1 MNILTD
7 IVAVA
12 IVLGVIV
19 FLHELGHFVAAKV
32 FRVRVE
38 TFSLGFG
45 TRLAGFRHGG
55 TDYCIRVL
63 PLGGYVKMAG
73 ELPSDLSQQ
82 VVVRPGDLASK
93 PRWQRLVILFAGP
106 AMNILLAIGLL
117 IPVYMRQFPE
127 DSVLDQPAIVAAVA
141 PHSPAAQAG
150 LAAGAR
156 IVRADGVTDPT
167 WQQVGVQ
174 AALAQG
180 HRLPLTIQQAGKT
193 WNAVVVPRT
202 DSQGAGFGLGLTPA
216 QPVYVDAVM
225 PGSPAARAGLRPGDR
240 ITGVNGRR
248 VLSPEQLTEALQ
260 TGAGQA
266 ARLTVRRGGA
276 ALAAVVHPR
285 WESADGQPKRWMV
298 GVELR
303 LVKYVRLPFR
313 TAVAQSLNENGKYS
327 TLILDLVGRLVTRH
341 SSLTALQGPVSIA
354 AMAGQMARQP
364 TIIPLIGFISII
376 SLNLGILN
384 LLPIPV
390 LDGGTILLLLLESL
404 LRHDVSLQIKERVYQ
419 AGFAFLVLLMTFV
432 IYNDIVRVVVHGG
445 HG

>member
-12 IVLGVIV
+12 IVLGVII
-19 FLHELGHFVAAKV
+19 FLHELGHFIAAKA
-32 FRVRVE
+32 FGVRVE

-45 TRLAGFRHGG
+45 TRLAGIRRGG
-55 TDYCIRVL
+55 TDYCIRAL

-82 VVVRPGDLASK
+82 VVIRPGDLASK
-93 PRWQRLVILFAGP
+93 PRWQRLVIVCAGP
-106 AMNILLAIGLL
+106 AMNVLLAIGLL

-127 DSVLDQPAIVAAVA
+127 DTVLDQPAIIAAVQ
-141 PHSPAAQAG
+141 PRSQAARAG
-150 LAAGAR
+150 LAAGDR
-156 IVRADGVTDPT
+156 IIAADGVRNPT

-180 HRLPLTIQQAGKT
+180 HRLPLTVQAPGGT
-193 WNAVVVPRT
+193 RHVTLIPSSDA
-202 DSQGAGFGLGLTPA
+202 QGAGFGLGLLPA
-216 QPVYVDAVM
+216 QPVYVDQVM
-225 PGSPAARAGLRPGDR
+225 PHSPAQAAGLRAGDR
-240 ITGVNGRR
+240 VTAVNGQR
-248 VLSPEQLTEALQ
+248 VLSPEQLTAALQ
-260 TGAGQA
+260 HGDGAPA
-266 ARLTVRRGGA
+266 KLTVLRGGSV
-276 ALAAVVHPR
+276 LQITVHPR
-285 WESADGQPKRWMV
+285 WESAAGMPKRWMV
-298 GVELR
+298 GVALR
-303 LVKYVRLPFR
+303 LVKYVHLPF
-313 TAVAQSLNENGKYS
+313 TAALRQSLHENAKYS

-364 TIIPLIGFISII
+364 TVIPLIGFISII

-390 LDGGTILLLLLESL
+390 LDGGAILFLLLESL
-404 LRHDVSLQIKERVYQ
+404 LRHDVSLRIKERVYQ

-445 HG
+445 KG